1 MNVPRPARYLSAAFT
16 LLLLIAVS
24 RAVGAAEVS
33 PPSPSAAAKPA
44 VPNSDCMDCHEAEF
58 KPRKKGEQPVWIG
71 VRPEQFAKSVHGK
84 TNCVDCHVDIKEA
97 QHPSKLAPAQCT
109 SYNKKEFDQ
118 YATSIHGMSHQMG
131 ASDAASCA
139 SCHGTHD

>member
-44 VPNSDCMDCHEAEF
+44 VPNSDCMDCHEGEF
-58 KPRKKGEQPVWIG
+58 KPRKKGEPAVWIG

-84 TNCVDCHVDIKEA
+84 LNCVDCHATITEA
-97 QHPSKLAPAQCT
+97 PHPSKLPPAQCV
-109 SYNKKEFDQ
+109 SCHKDAAAQ
-118 YATSIHGMSHQMG
+118 YATS
-131 ASDAASCA
+131 
-139 SCHGTHD
+139 